1 MNLHNY
7 FLFMKILLFHPWLK
21 SKGGGERLV
30 YEYFKRSKHKIKI
43 MTWIYIK
50 EKTYDFGEKN
60 VISLYDKKFE
70 RIFRQYIVRGGLLF
84 LDRLIRRFNID
95 NFDLLLISTAGIAEL
110 LLFNQNFDM
119 PKVLYSHSIL
129 RAAYKYDIY
138 WNLKYRIPNI
148 EVLPYK
154 VALNVYNFLE
164 KRMWKKVD
172 FAIFNSE
179 LSRKRA
185 LDKNLI
191 DINKTDVIYPGV
203 DIQNIYNDNPEDYF
217 LYVARFAL
225 PKRQHILVKAFA
237 KFVKKYPEYK
247 LYLVGGIENNKYYL
261 KILKLIKE
269 YNLQNNIKIFTNV
282 SDEKLR
288 ELYSKSLACVYIPY
302 MEDYGIVPF
311 EAMSAG
317 KYLINVYPAG
327 SYELLKNASGVYWIK
342 ERFYEKPMID
352 EIYNSLEYF
361 VKNKDE
367 LIEKGKE
374 NRNYIKNIDISWDS
388 FAKKLDNKL
397 KYILEKYK

>member
-1 MNLHNY
+1 
-7 FLFMKILLFHPWLK
+7 MKILLFHPWLK

-30 YEYFKRSKHKIKI
+30 YEYLRRSKHKIKI
-43 MTWIYIK
+43 MTWIYIR

-70 RIFRQYIVRGGLLF
+70 RIFRQYLVRGGLIF
-84 LDRLIRRFNID
+84 LDRLIRRFYID
-95 NFDLLLISTAGIAEL
+95 DFDLLLISTAGIAEL
-110 LLFNQNFDM
+110 LLFNQNFNM

-148 EVLPYK
+148 GVFPYK

-164 KRMWKKVD
+164 RRMWKKID

-191 DINKTDVIYPGV
+191 DIKKTDIIYPGV
-203 DIQNIYNDNPEDYF
+203 DIHNLYNDNPEDYF

-237 KFVKKYPEYK
+237 KFIKKYPEYK
-247 LYLVGGIENNKYYL
+247 LYLVGGIENSKYYL
-261 KILKLIKE
+261 KILRLIKE
-269 YNLQNNIKIFTNV
+269 YNLQNNVKIFINV

-288 ELYSKSLACVYIPY
+288 ELYAKSLACIYIPY

-311 EAMSAG
+311 EAMCAG

-327 SYELLKNASGVYWIK
+327 SHELLKNAPGVYWIK
-342 ERFYEKPMID
+342 EKFYEEPMIN

-361 VKNKDE
+361 VKNKDK

-374 NRNYIKNIDISWDS
+374 NKDYIKNIDISWNS
-388 FAKKLDNKL
+388 FAKKLDEKL
-397 KYILEKYK
+397 DKIKNQY